1 MQEACATSGVIA
13 QAWQP
18 LPTQAEPDDPVL
30 PAEPPELVVLCCE
43 RFLALGISAASPR
56 MTWAPVQRFEPGV
69 HGSRVHTGWIG
80 NWVCNTCGQ
89 TFDQHDDRLALLR
102 ASHSCALQGNCRLCL
117 DFRSGSYTWMCGV
130 SGRLED
136 AAALTDAPVQSETN
150 PSMSTATVPCNVPG
164 DVGYFAFLPPATN
177 DEATNSFLYCPLLL
191 QAAGLLQEEVARAW
205 GNAIPW
211 FTAACDHLRG
221 QTRALGFVAQAYAEL
236 LQIACQH
243 DASMMQVFSQTGDAA
258 AAQHLH
264 RLAAGSSGVEV
275 ALATV
280 LPGVVGV
287 DGHVPNQLQDFLL
300 QVFGGLQLASDLD
313 SAVTTFRNEGTWQR
327 SLPSLLPANC
337 DASSTRVERH
347 DERHH
352 TSISCMPSDRHHAAA
367 AAANR
372 SCSEPPGL
380 SGLRVDPGMANS
392 CQPVL
397 QAALHEHPC
406 TRQTTARFGAFRHC
420 VVCNVR
426 MPRAVSYFR
435 CAEGCRFAA
444 CADCFLHPA
453 RPEQAHAPATSRLVS
468 ESTRES
474 ACANAAIQPQLTR
487 FTRFLCLPRD
497 EFANR
502 IREMVNTQQ
511 FAGIGRPDL
520 RMEGSTTWGVWLR
533 LFHTRVA
540 SGTNHSRGPRVFFTT
555 FRR

>member
-1 MQEACATSGVIA
+1 
-13 QAWQP
+13 
-18 LPTQAEPDDPVL
+18 
-30 PAEPPELVVLCCE
+30 
-43 RFLALGISAASPR
+43 
-56 MTWAPVQRFEPGV
+56 
-69 HGSRVHTGWIG
+69 
-80 NWVCNTCGQ
+80 
-89 TFDQHDDRLALLR
+89 
-102 ASHSCALQGNCRLCL
+102 
-117 DFRSGSYTWMCGV
+117 
-130 SGRLED
+130 
-136 AAALTDAPVQSETN
+136 
-150 PSMSTATVPCNVPG
+150 
-164 DVGYFAFLPPATN
+164 
-177 DEATNSFLYCPLLL
+177 
-191 QAAGLLQEEVARAW
+191 
-205 GNAIPW
+205 
-211 FTAACDHLRG
+211 
-221 QTRALGFVAQAYAEL
+221 
-236 LQIACQH
+236 
-243 DASMMQVFSQTGDAA
+243 MMQVFSQTGDAA
-258 AAQHLH
+258 AAQRRH

-287 DGHVPNQLQDFLL
+287 DGHVPNQLQEFLL
-300 QVFGGLQLASDLD
+300 QVLGGLQLASGLD

-327 SLPSLLPANC
+327 SLSSLLRANC
-337 DASSTRVERH
+337 DASSSRVDRH

-352 TSISCMPSDRHHAAA
+352 TSIFCMPSDRHHAAA

-372 SCSEPPGL
+372 SCSKPPGL

-420 VVCNVR
+420 AVCNVR

-435 CAEGCRFAA
+435 CAEGCRF
-444 CADCFLHPA
+444 PA
-453 RPEQAHAPATSRLVS
+453 RPEQAHAPATFRLVS

-520 RMEGSTTWGVWLR
+520 RMEGSTTWGAWFR

-540 SGTNHSRGPRVFFTT
+540 SGTKRPVRGSLPRFADDVFFLHGEEQTTRELLLPLYWTYTSLEAMQQASLDPAYGLLPTSTIPSASPVPICSRQLPRRFSTGHAGPR
-555 FRR
+555 